1 MCLAAISRIVE
12 HFHTGAFR
20 IGLATGKDECV
31 RANQIASFIARRRR
45 RLIACLP
52 PPSKGAGNQSNIWSM
67 ILECDITIAMNIW
80 VEVENQEQ
88 ATCCNVDITV

>member
-52 PPSKGAGNQSNIWSM
+52 PPSKGAGNQSKFQHM
-67 ILECDITIAMNIW
+67 EHDPRVCYHHCHEYLGGG
-80 VEVENQEQ
+80 
-88 ATCCNVDITV
+88 